1 MGLLVLLAWSSSA
14 PVPAGNT
21 IVVEND
27 DLVEVEK
34 VPVERLVEACWMML
48 DASLELREAAEVVL
62 ELA

>member
-1 MGLLVLLAWSSSA
+1 M
-14 PVPAGNT
+14 
-21 IVVEND
+21 VEND